1 MGKLNNLIDI
11 RPIFGFGP
19 NTVATDV
26 IGRNASSHN
35 LYVNMALQ
43 IGYLGLLIFILILF
57 VIFMR
62 YVSKGHNQLVRL
74 AVAAFIAILA
84 HQLFEIT
91 LVQNQLSIGLI
102 QWLVI
107 ATGAAMTLKYY
118 DIKNESEEVNHEK

>member
-1 MGKLNNLIDI
+1 
-11 RPIFGFGP
+11 
-19 NTVATDV
+19 
-26 IGRNASSHN
+26 
-35 LYVNMALQ
+35 MALQ

>member
-1 MGKLNNLIDI
+1 MNNLIDI